1 LQNDTAR
8 CSYALAARLPAAV
21 LPAASAAVAAAVV
34 FYDLAM
40 SLADLPAL
48 HLAAAA
54 AAAAAA
60 VDAFV
65 PCLVLR

>member
-1 LQNDTAR
+1 
-8 CSYALAARLPAAV
+8 
-21 LPAASAAVAAAVV
+21 
-34 FYDLAM
+34 M

-54 AAAAAA
+54 A

-65 PCLVLR
+65 SCLVLR